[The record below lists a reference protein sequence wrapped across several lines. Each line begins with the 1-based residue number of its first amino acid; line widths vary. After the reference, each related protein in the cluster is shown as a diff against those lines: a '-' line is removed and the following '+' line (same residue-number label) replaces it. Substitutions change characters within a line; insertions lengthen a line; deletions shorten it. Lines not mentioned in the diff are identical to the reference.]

1 MTEKHPNIK
10 RPIETA
16 PKDGTKILLWG
27 TSPKPTIIYWEYGD
41 WYNTDGILQ
50 HIPHG
55 YWSPMPEN
63 ERPQY
68 CCDAFST
75 RVSKN
80 LFYKHNNTNWFLMF
94 GPEYPQ
100 SAIYF
105 CPFCG
110 EKLK

>member
-27 TSPKPTIIYWEYGD
+27 ASPKPTIIYWEYGD

-55 YWSPMPEN
+55 YWSPMPE
-63 ERPQY
+63 EFKY
-68 CCDAFST
+68 CCERFFNRRDRGDFYEHVNKWFVKIRHEDT
-75 RVSKN
+75 RTS
-80 LFYKHNNTNWFLMF
+80 
-94 GPEYPQ
+94 
-100 SAIYF
+100 IDF